1 MRTPSLLA
9 LVPLLFACTDANP
22 VAPPGDAAVQ
32 PAFARGLPSPGA
44 HGVVVMTRNL
54 YLGTDIDPILTITDP
69 AQIPAA
75 VAAAWA
81 EIQATDFRQRAEAL
95 ADEIVRANPHVVGLQ
110 EVVLYRVQSPGDFVL
125 GNTTPNA
132 TAVAMNFAGVLKEAL
147 ARRGARYVE
156 VARVVTSDFELPL
169 FTGVPPYFFDDIR
182 YTDQDAILVRMDV
195 ARSNAGSAAYA
206 AEVPL
211 DVAGF
216 PLSLRR
222 GWTAVDIKVAGRTV
236 RFLNTH
242 LEIQQFAPVQHAQ
255 TQELLALAAAS
266 PHPVIVVGD
275 LNSAANENAPPSRK
289 TLSYEMLLAAGF
301 IDVWPRG
308 RAPWELGLTCCAD
321 ADLRNVVRRFDQR
334 LDLVLVR
341 PGPGHVLGASHT
353 ELFGEEP
360 ADRTPGGL
368 WPSDHAGLAALLAVE
383 RRQPR

>member
-1 MRTPSLLA
+1 LA
-9 LVPLLFACTDANP
+9 LSS
-22 VAPPGDAAVQ
+22 DAAIQ

-54 YLGTDIDPILTITDP
+54 YLGTDIDAILSIPDP

-81 EIQATDFRQRAEAL
+81 EIQATDFPQRAEAL

-110 EVVLYRVQSPGDFVL
+110 EMVLYRRQSPGDFVL
-125 GNTTPNA
+125 GNPTPNA
-132 TAVAMNFAGVLKEAL
+132 TAVALNFAGVLKEAL

-156 VARVVTSDFELPL
+156 VARVVTSDIELPL

-195 ARSNAGSAAYA
+195 ARSNAGSAVYSA
-206 AEVPL
+206 AVPL

-222 GWTAVDIKVAGRTV
+222 GWTAVDVTVAGNTV

-275 LNSAANENAPPSRK
+275 LNSAANRNAPPSRK
-289 TLSYEMLLAAGF
+289 TLSYEMLLKAGF

-308 RAPWELGLTCCAD
+308 RAPWDLGLTCCAD
-321 ADLRNVVRRFDQR
+321 ADLRNDIRAFDQR

-368 WPSDHAGLAALLAVE
+368 WPSDHAGLAALLGIE
-383 RRQPR
+383 RRRPR